1 MARARAN
8 LHGVPIP
15 QPFRPGIQITEQ
27 NTILLDDPG
36 YVAPIDYET
45 NIQDQPPR
53 AVGWREVTFNQVP
66 HMIGLA
72 LKWYQSLH
80 APVGN
85 YADPYLVYFPYAWNL
100 LYSDTL
106 SDYVG
111 RNVLNHTK
119 SVVYSIK
126 AVRQSERGVVLLEGP
141 VAPEPND
148 KLLFAETVHPNLL
161 INFVEGY
168 PHNDE
173 NDLFFTQEDLQN
185 NAEQPWTDTISY
197 RLLKSEPAGVKEF
210 FSGTR
215 DRSYR
220 QIETIKDENG
230 SYVRTTQR
238 VDTEFQFDCWTQ
250 SNDRS
255 TLLAQW
261 FKSSMKRIIPALQAN
276 GLMVGTWTGQLS
288 DRHVTRWRNDIL
300 GKSLQYMFRTSEIE
314 MFSEEE
320 IKSLTLSVAV
330 SNEEGAEIV
339 KNLGS

>member
-1 MARARAN
+1 MARARAS

-15 QPFRPGIQITEQ
+15 SPFRPGTQVTDQ
-27 NTILLDDPG
+27 NTILLDDLG
-36 YVAPIDYET
+36 YKPRIQYET
-45 NIQDQPPR
+45 NVQDQPPR
-53 AVGWREVTFNQVP
+53 AVGWREVAYNQVP

-72 LKWYQSLH
+72 LKWYQSLQ
-80 APVGN
+80 ASCGS
-85 YADPYLVYFPYAWNL
+85 DPFVVHFPYAWNL
-100 LYSDTL
+100 LYSDNL
-106 SDYVG
+106 SDYIG
-111 RNVLNHTK
+111 RKVLNHTK

-126 AVRQSERGVVLLEGP
+126 GVRQSERGIVLLEGTVP
-141 VAPEPND
+141 PELND
-148 KLLFAETVHPNLL
+148 KLMFSETVHPNLL

-173 NDLFFTQEDLQN
+173 NDSFFTQEDLQK
-185 NAEQPWTDTISY
+185 NAEHPWTDTISY
-197 RLLKSEPAGVKEF
+197 RLLRSEPAGVKEF

-230 SYVRTTQR
+230 THVRTTQR

-255 TLLAQW
+255 TLLAEW

-300 GKSLQYMFRTSEIE
+300 GKSQQYMFRTSEIE

-320 IKSLTLSVAV
+320 IKSLTASVAV
-330 SNEEGAEIV
+330 SNEEGAEIMS
-339 KNLGS
+339 NLGS